1 MIPQAASEK
10 ESLMFTSL
18 RSRTAPQTRG
28 APPNRT
34 RRPPACRLGLESL
47 EDRCLLSADVVLQWN
62 QVFLDTFKAD
72 RVLPLYFAREAAI
85 VHAAMYDAVNDI
97 DRSYAPF
104 FADVKAPRGASL
116 EAAAAQAA
124 HDTMVALF
132 PAHQATFDATLAA
145 DLVGIPP
152 GRARLGTAVGQ
163 AVAQQILAW

>member
-1 MIPQAASEK
+1 MY
-10 ESLMFTSL
+10 
-18 RSRTAPQTRG
+18 
-28 APPNRT
+28 
-34 RRPPACRLGLESL
+34 RRPPSRRRATMLLHPWLDYLKSVCRRRRGPRARTRGPRPPQVSLEPL
-47 EDRCLLSADVVLQWN
+47 EDRSLPSADVVLQWN

-72 RVLPLYFAREAAI
+72 RVLPLYFARDAAI
-85 VHAAMYDAVNDI
+85 VHAAIYDAVNDI
-97 DRSYAPF
+97 DRSCTPF

-163 AVAQQILAW
+163 A